1 MSSTEVR
8 TTCPYCG
15 VGCGVIAE
23 RDADGRV
30 KVRGD
35 LEHPANLGRLCSKGA
50 ALGETIDLE
59 GRLLQ
64 PVVDGVEADWD
75 HALDAVASRFRAII
89 DQHGPDA
96 VAFYVSGQLLT
107 EDYYVANKLMKG
119 LIGSANIDTNS
130 RLCMSSAVAAHKR
143 AFGSDTVPACYED
156 LELADLVVLT
166 GSNLAWCHPVLYQRL
181 LAAKKRRPEMR
192 VVVID
197 PRKTA
202 TCDGTDLHLQVESG
216 TDAILFNG
224 LLIWLRDHHKLD
236 ELFVRHQTQGVE
248 ETLRIAEWYAPSP
261 RAVAEHCGLAEAD
274 LLDFYHWFAASN
286 KVVTVFSQGINQ
298 STSGTDKGNA
308 IINCHLYTGR
318 IGKPGAGPFSM
329 TGQPNAMGGREV
341 GGLANQLAAHMEL
354 ENPLHRDLVSRFWQT
369 DHLAV
374 TPGLKAVELFRAV
387 EQGKVKAL
395 WVMGT
400 NPAVSMPDAN
410 QARRALARC
419 ECLVVSDCMA
429 ATDTTRYANILLPA
443 LTWGEKDG
451 TVTNSERRISRQRP
465 FLPVPEEARPDWWAL
480 AQVGR
485 RMGYHGLDYDSAA
498 DIFDEHARLSGF
510 ENGGERDFDISGLA
524 GLDQAAYDDLKPT
537 QWPLPRGGVSR
548 ARLFANGRF
557 YTTSQRANLLPVT
570 PRPPAN
576 HTDEAYPLVLNT
588 GRVRDHWHTMT
599 RTAKSPRLS
608 AHDTEPFIVLN
619 PADASRLLF
628 EDGQLAAV
636 SSHWGEAILR
646 TRVCDSVSS
655 GDVFAPM
662 HWNDQFASAAR
673 VGSLIHGQVDLIS
686 GQPEFKNTPVRVIP
700 YRASWYGFMLT
711 RRDIKPRKASYW
723 SKARREGLWH
733 YEVAGEERPDNWAAR
748 ARQLL
753 CNEEL
758 GVEWRELYDSTQ
770 SSYRAARLVN
780 GRLDAVI
787 IIGPEH
793 KLPPRDWL
801 VELFKQTTVDEAA
814 RGRLLRGTPPLGQQ
828 DTGRVVCACFSVG
841 INTIVKGIREQNLMS
856 AEAIGKA
863 LHAGTNCGSCVPEL
877 KRILV
882 EMASGGYD

>member
-1 MSSTEVR
+1 MSSEVC

-15 VGCGVIAE
+15 VGCGVITETGA
-23 RDADGRV
+23 GGLV

-35 LEHPANLGRLCSKGA
+35 KAHPANLGRLCSKGA
-50 ALGETIDLE
+50 ALGETVDLE

-64 PVVDGVEADWD
+64 PLVDGEQADWD
-75 HALDAVASRFRAII
+75 SALDAVAERFRKVI
-89 DQHGPDA
+89 DEHGPDA

-119 LIGSANIDTNS
+119 FIGSANIDTNS

-143 AFGSDTVPACYED
+143 AFGSDTVPTCYED
-156 LELADLVVLT
+156 LEQADLVVLA
-166 GSNLAWCHPVLYQRL
+166 GSNLAWCHPVLYQRI
-181 LAAKKRRPEMR
+181 LAAKKARPQMR

-202 TCDGTDLHLQVESG
+202 TCDGADLHLQVRSG
-216 TDAILFNG
+216 TDAVLFNG

-236 ELFVRHQTQGVE
+236 ELFVRYQTQGLE

-261 RAVAEHCGLAEAD
+261 RAVAEHCGLVEQD
-274 LLDFYHWFAASN
+274 LLDFYTWFADTQQ
-286 KVVTVFSQGINQ
+286 VVTVFSQGLNQ

-308 IINCHLYTGR
+308 VINCHLYTGR

-341 GGLANQLAAHMEL
+341 GGLANQLAAHMDL
-354 ENPLHRDLVSRFWQT
+354 DDPLHRDLVGRFWQA
-369 DHLAV
+369 DRLAEGA
-374 TPGLKAVELFRAV
+374 GLKAVDLFRAV
-387 EQGKVKAL
+387 EQGEVKAL

-429 ATDTTRYANILLPA
+429 ETDTLRYAHIKLPA

-451 TVTNSERRISRQRP
+451 TVTNSERCISRQRP
-465 FLPVPEEARPDWWAL
+465 FLPAPGEARADWWILSEVA
-480 AQVGR
+480 R
-485 RMGYHGLDYDSAA
+485 RMGFAGFDYSSPAEL
-498 DIFDEHARLSGF
+498 FDEHARLSGF
-510 ENGGERDFDISGLA
+510 ENHGDRDFDISGLA
-524 GLDQAAYDDLKPT
+524 GLDQAAYDALQPT
-537 QWPLPRGGVSR
+537 QWPLPAGGQSKQ
-548 ARLFANGRF
+548 RLFANGRF
-557 YTTSQRANLLPVT
+557 YTASQRANFLPVT
-570 PRPPAN
+570 PRPPCI

-599 RTAKSPRLS
+599 RTGKSPKLS
-608 AHDTEPFIVLN
+608 AHDTEPFITLH
-619 PADASRLLF
+619 PQDAEKLML

-636 SSHWGEAILR
+636 TSHWGEAILR
-646 TRVCDSVSS
+646 TRVCDSVLP
-655 GDVFAPM
+655 GNVFAPM

-700 YRASWYGFMLT
+700 YRATWYGFMLT
-711 RRDIKPRKASYW
+711 RRAIKPRKASYW
-723 SKARREGLWH
+723 SKARRNGLWH

-753 CNEEL
+753 CSDESD
-758 GVEWRELYDSTQ
+758 VEWRELYDSTQ
-770 SSYRAARLVN
+770 SSYRAARLVD

-801 VELFKQTTVDEAA
+801 VELFKHDKVDEAA
-814 RGRLLRGTPPLGQQ
+814 RGRLLRGTPPQGQE
-828 DTGRVVCACFSVG
+828 DAGRIVCACFSVG
-841 INTIVKGIREQNLMS
+841 INTIIKGIREQGLLS

-863 LHAGTNCGSCVPEL
+863 LNAGTNCGSCVPEL
-877 KRILV
+877 KRLV
-882 EMASGGYD
+882 AEVQSGSHD